1 VKKEV
6 FCMAENLTKTQK
18 RITITLTPNMTKLL
32 EREAKKKG
40 ISKSALISIAI
51 EKYSRDEKA
60 EK

>member
-1 VKKEV
+1 
-6 FCMAENLTKTQK
+6 MAENLTKTQK